1 MDNAN
6 SQDYLEKIKIQVIEN
21 LKRTTF
27 APSVQMTDVP
37 RDPEGMNDEAE
48 AELDDADEDENPDSR
63 YTKRGWDKYMERDD
77 ELDPSDDEDENEN
90 NGVRRQPNAPKRRRN
105 MMDYQ
110 NPLAVPDDGAVSA
123 RSGRSPA
130 GSANGVGSHT
140 ASDDGQE
147 GSPLSDESEGGTFNG
162 AREDSMSSGNR
173 DMDDDDVDM
182 ADAPAGGHLAAEGPQ
197 EATPPDSPPAVPT
210 NSNVPAQDSSNDMVD
225 EGDSAENP
233 EGVTESHDNGQVAIV
248 GEDGAEVEHA

>member
-6 SQDYLEKIKIQVIEN
+6 SQDYLEKIKVQVIEN

-63 YTKRGWDKYMERDD
+63 YTKRVWDKYMERDD
-77 ELDPSDDEDENEN
+77 ELDPSDDEDENEA

-123 RSGRSPA
+123 RSGRSPG
-130 GSANGVGSHT
+130 GSANGIGSHT

-147 GSPLSDESEGGTFNG
+147 GSQLSDESEGETFNG

-197 EATPPDSPPAVPT
+197 EATPPDSPPAVPA
-210 NSNVPAQDSSNDMVD
+210 NSTVPAQDSSNDMVD
-225 EGDSAENP
+225 ERDTAENP
-233 EGVTESHDNGQVAIV
+233 EGATESHGNDQAAIA
-248 GEDGAEVEHA
+248 GDDGGEVERA